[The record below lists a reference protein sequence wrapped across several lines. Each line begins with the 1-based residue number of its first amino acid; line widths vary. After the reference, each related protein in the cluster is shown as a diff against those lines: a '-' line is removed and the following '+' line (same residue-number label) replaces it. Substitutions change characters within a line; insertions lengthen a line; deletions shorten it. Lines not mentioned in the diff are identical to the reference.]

1 MSPGCAISARPS
13 DLHKGIGTRPGG
25 RGVSRNDFLLIAA
38 AIVAA
43 IGLIHS
49 YLGERLVF
57 PRLFALPD
65 LPLLR
70 RDRTYT
76 VAVLRYAWHLTSVAW
91 WAAGALLI
99 VLWWGKG
106 DLRQSVVVVVAGLL
120 LLTGVTIL
128 ATCGPRHPG

>member
-1 MSPGCAISARPS
+1 M
-13 DLHKGIGTRPGG
+13 
-25 RGVSRNDFLLIAA
+25 SRNDLLLFAA
-38 AIVAA
+38 LVVAV
-43 IGLIHS
+43 IGLVHS
-49 YLGERLVF
+49 ILGDRVVF

-106 DLRQSVVVVVAGLL
+106 DLRQSVVAIVAGLL

-128 ATCGPRHPG
+128 ATCGPRHPGWSLFLIAAAATWFGA

>member
-1 MSPGCAISARPS
+1 M
-13 DLHKGIGTRPGG
+13 
-25 RGVSRNDFLLIAA
+25 SRNDLLLFAA
-38 AIVAA
+38 LVVAV
-43 IGLIHS
+43 IGLVHS
-49 YLGERLVF
+49 ILGERVVF

-106 DLRQSVVVVVAGLL
+106 DLRQSVVVVASLL

-128 ATCGPRHPG
+128 ATCGRRHPGWPLFLIAAAATWYGA